1 MNRANPSPAKAR
13 ADRQLLQGMADA
25 SQPCWWKPATLGSS
39 IDPNGL
45 PRAFLFGYVVD
56 EILTPEGRH
65 LILGV
70 PVYNGSTVNTTWMK
84 NSFKRQVRG
93 IHWAQS
99 SNNGS
104 LVYTYLRASSYL
116 NLSLLPRVLQWMTNQ
131 NRTPLTDPLGRCYTF
146 FACTFYAEDR
156 GNDSG
161 LPWPEVPKE
170 LQSEMLANFDL
181 ESLTSTAATCTE
193 LHTTSNHIMEGHLT
207 RCFSLWDLNWLSIRF
222 MLVQTESLVAGLWAH
237 HLLFPNR
244 VCRLKKTDILEFFVR
259 SQAERGVIRYF
270 EAASSWEQVK
280 SDTPASVMKFLEGA
294 VLLQHKDRNRFPQYI
309 ALHISGDIP
318 GLAIYRQPLTSMFVS
333 MSGNGIQVP
342 YADLTFGNLSMVNHE
357 FGGELSTSE
366 GKNDMHNLFRRTNE
380 AGITIVAYH
389 STSDGKGYRSGWG
402 NGTDTWLDEDYIDSL
417 DSIIRAQ

>member
-1 MNRANPSPAKAR
+1 MDDEPGLDVYVNKYTKDAKTVRDLERRQPGGEDSTLFLSRFSDAKLFRIGLHSPIHWDVVTRFLHAR
-13 ADRQLLQGMADA
+13 STRRIGETTVVR
-25 SQPCWWKPATLGSS
+25 WG
-39 IDPNGL
+39 
-45 PRAFLFGYVVD
+45 VD
-56 EILTPEGRH
+56 E
-65 LILGV
+65 
-70 PVYNGSTVNTTWMK
+70 PVQT
-84 NSFKRQVRG
+84 
-93 IHWAQS
+93 
-99 SNNGS
+99 
-104 LVYTYLRASSYL
+104 
-116 NLSLLPRVLQWMTNQ
+116 
-131 NRTPLTDPLGRCYTF
+131 
-146 FACTFYAEDR
+146 ED
-156 GNDSG
+156 G

-193 LHTTSNHIMEGHLT
+193 LHTTSNHIIEGHLT

-280 SDTPASVMKFLEGA
+280 SDPPASVMKFLEGA

-366 GKNDMHNLFRRTNE
+366 GKNDMHNLFRRANE